1 MLQFKEID
9 LTSDPEARPFVKT
22 EVVDVVFAIS
32 DGELASREGANTY
45 RSGDAIIT
53 GSTGDKW
60 SVSRDRFNLKYESA
74 TATIRT
80 PSPNP
85 NPTPC
90 SNGSASEASDV
101 LVATLDGQFRARP
114 IPVMAKQINESFRA
128 ARSAGGDMLTGDPG
142 DWLLQYA
149 PGDFGVIA
157 NTRFQQVYRAINNCP

>member
-1 MLQFKEID
+1 MLEFKEID

-22 EVVDVVFAIS
+22 EVVDVVFATS
-32 DGELASREGANTY
+32 DGELTSREGANTY

-80 PSPNP
+80 PCPNP
-85 NPTPC
+85 NPS
-90 SNGSASEASDV
+90 SNGSASEAPGI
-101 LVATLDGQFRARP
+101 LVATRNGQFRARP

-142 DWLLQYA
+142 DWLLQYE
-149 PGDFGVIA
+149 PSC
-157 NTRFQQVYRAINNCP
+157 R